1 MKHIYL
7 DIAKE
12 AIEDTLYDRDTIN
25 RENILERYPEL
36 AQKGAT
42 FVTLNLYGGLR
53 GCIGSLV
60 AHRPL
65 LDDLIDNARSAAF
78 RDPRFLPLSLTELEE
93 VEIEVSLLSA
103 PKLLE
108 YSSTADLRTKVRPGI
123 DGVVL
128 SLSGRRATFLPQV
141 WDELSTFEL
150 FFSHLCQKA
159 GLGSNCLEEHPEI
172 EIYQVEKVKEVSD
185 EH

>member
-7 DIAKE
+7 EIAKE
-12 AIEDTLYDRDTIN
+12 AIEDRLYDRDTID
-25 RENILERYPEL
+25 REKILSDYPEL
-36 AQKGAT
+36 AQKGAV

-53 GCIGSLV
+53 GCIGSLM

-65 LDDLIDNARSAAF
+65 IDDLIGNARSAAF
-78 RDPRFLPLSLTELEE
+78 KDPRFLPLSLTEFDE
-93 VEIEVSLLSA
+93 VEIEVSLLSE

-108 YSSTADLRTKVRPGI
+108 YSSTADLKTKVQIGI

-128 SLSGRRATFLPQV
+128 TLNGRKATFLPQV
-141 WDELSTFEL
+141 WDDLPSFEL

-159 GLGSNCLEEHPEI
+159 GLQSDCLEEHPQI
-172 EIYQVEKVKEVSD
+172 ELYQVEKVKEVPD

>member
-1 MKHIYL
+1 MEQIYL

-12 AIEDTLYDRDTIN
+12 AIEDVLYERNTIDR
-25 RENILERYPEL
+25 EKLLERYPEL
-36 AQKGAT
+36 AEAGAT
-42 FVTLNLYGGLR
+42 FVTLTLYGGLR

-65 LDDLIDNARSAAF
+65 IDDLIENARSAAF
-78 RDPRFLPLSLTELEE
+78 KDPRFLPLSLTEFDE
-93 VEIEVSLLSA
+93 VKVEVSLLSA
-103 PKLLE
+103 PKILE
-108 YSSTADLRTKVRPGI
+108 YSSTADLRTKVRPGV

-128 SLSGRRATFLPQV
+128 SLNGRRATFLPQV
-141 WDELSTFEL
+141 WEELPTFEL

-159 GLGSNCLEEHPEI
+159 GLGSDCLEEHPQI
-172 EIYQVEKVKEVSD
+172 ELYQVEKAKEASD